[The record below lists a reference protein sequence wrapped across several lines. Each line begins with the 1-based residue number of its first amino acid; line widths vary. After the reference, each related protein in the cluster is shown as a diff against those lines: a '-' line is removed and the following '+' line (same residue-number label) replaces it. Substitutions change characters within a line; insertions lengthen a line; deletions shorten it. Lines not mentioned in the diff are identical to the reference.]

1 MNANTV
7 YDIFLTLPEQE
18 KQSHVD
24 LVNGYNTKKESNYCI
39 PTKTKKKNFTYIEQ
53 DANDYVLKHV
63 FTSKD
68 KINKTFS

>member
-7 YDIFLTLPEQE
+7 YDIFLALPEQE
-18 KQSHVD
+18 KQRHVD
-24 LVNGYNTKKESNYCI
+24 LVNGYNTKKESNYSI
-39 PTKTKKKNFTYIEQ
+39 LTKTKKKNFTYIEQ
-53 DANDYVLKHV
+53 DAIDYLLKHV